1 MMVDFPALFGPT
13 STVSDSNETENL
25 AKPLKLVKRRL
36 VMRTVGSWSGIANYA
51 NLGYRPTTLGVGLP
65 PQQREGGRANS
76 PSSRRAMVV
85 AGDTTNLLKRPPRCH
100 PPLPP
105 PAPPPHPPPRR
116 CRWAWTTVTSRSNN
130 GPLGD
135 RSNPNTYRTYGKPS
149 RPAPRGRRHVR
160 ALSRWAASTSTP
172 GNITAGQPAGQW
184 GTPGRN
190 ATPPRGS
197 TGPPCAQRHG
207 KTKR

>member
-1 MMVDFPALFGPT
+1 MVDFPALFGPT

-135 RSNPNTYRTYGKPS
+135 RSTPTHLPDVRETVAAGPSWPASCARPVAVGRLHVNAREYHGRATGGPVGDS
-149 RPAPRGRRHVR
+149 RP
-160 ALSRWAASTSTP
+160 
-172 GNITAGQPAGQW
+172 
-184 GTPGRN
+184 
-190 ATPPRGS
+190 
-197 TGPPCAQRHG
+197 
-207 KTKR
+207 